1 MKLKTVIT
9 FLVAWFSTLCVNGAL
24 RPEFSDNSNEHW
36 YYIAFTA
43 GEAVIED
50 APDGGEIRTAWA
62 TKSNPAQ
69 LWKLVGTP
77 DNFILQSKAGHF
89 ARFDGKLKSTADKA
103 AASQLAMVNS
113 SSYHFPDAW
122 EIELTDNDGHR
133 KYFNQWGMSGAGAS
147 IGLNNNNDRNNPVI
161 FINPDDIA
169 QQAPVPAVKEYNTV
183 AAAGYT
189 PAHRNTLWYTTPVTA
204 TTVSDPWTEYA
215 LPIGN
220 GEFGAMIFGGI
231 ACDRVQFNDKS
242 LWSGSPTMRGTYLSF
257 GNLYIEDLSGNFGY
271 SADKAATNYV
281 RNLDLSEGKANVT
294 YTTADGNITYTREY
308 IASYPDKSVAVRIK
322 ASKPGQV
329 SLRLSLFNDIKKSV
343 VRPLYKDG
351 EISFDGDLD
360 LVSFAARVVPTAK
373 GGIITTNNDNIEI
386 KGADEVTIVLAGATN
401 FDQHSPSY
409 TSDKSRL
416 VPMIDKRARAA
427 AKKGWKKLLDRHSA
441 DYTAL
446 YNRAELK
453 IDNALNAL
461 TTEDMIKAY
470 NSGNDV
476 TAPTS
481 LMLEELYF
489 AYGRYLLIAAS
500 RGMDTPSNLQGIW
513 NQSDNPAWQADIHS
527 DINVQMNHWPCEVT
541 NLSETHMP
549 YLNYVHSM
557 ALEHEEWPE
566 YARRAGA
573 TKGWTCYTQN
583 NIFGHSDYAE
593 NYVIANAWYTSH
605 LWQHYQFTLDKQF
618 LKEKAF
624 PTMLSTTEFW
634 LERLVKDTDGTWVA
648 PDEWSP
654 EHGPGR
660 EHGTAHAQQLISD
673 LFASTLE
680 AIDILGKDAGVSA
693 DFVSTLK
700 DKYANLDRG
709 LAIETYNGEW
719 GEQHIPAGTPILREW
734 KTSPFTVGQNEHR
747 HQSHLMALYPLGDIT
762 PESEYFDA
770 AVNSLKLRGDHTTG
784 WSLAWRLCLWARAL
798 DGDHAHETM
807 RKALRHSESYW
818 LTYETAGVYYNLFDS
833 HSPFQIDGNYGY
845 TAGVSEM
852 LLQSHGG
859 TIRLLPA
866 LPSCW
871 AKGSM
876 RGLKA
881 RGNFEVDQQ
890 WTDGQLESCTIR
902 SLAGNEVKVA
912 YKDIANATITDHK
925 GHPVTVTTPDTN
937 TVTFPTKK
945 GATYTITFPSNK

>member
-1 MKLKTVIT
+1 MNLKTVLT
-9 FLVAWFSTLCVNGAL
+9 FLVVWIGCTLPAKSAL

-36 YYIAFTA
+36 YYIAFMA
-43 GEAVIED
+43 GETVFED
-50 APDGGEIRTAWA
+50 AATGGEIHTAWA
-62 TKSNPAQ
+62 TENNPAQ
-69 LWKLVGTP
+69 LWKLIGTP
-77 DNFILQSKAGHF
+77 ENFVLQSKSGHF
-89 ARFDGKLKSTADKA
+89 ARFDGKLKSTDDRSD
-103 AASQLAMVNS
+103 ASPLALVNS

-122 EIELTDNDGHR
+122 EIELVGSDGDR
-133 KYFNQWGMSGAGAS
+133 KYFNQWGMCGPGAT
-147 IGLNNNNDRNNPVI
+147 IGLYGRNDRNNPVI
-161 FINPDDIA
+161 FINPEDIV
-169 QQAPVPAVKEYNTV
+169 QQAPVPAVKEFNTLP
-183 AAAGYT
+183 ATDYT

-204 TTVSDPWTEYA
+204 ATVGDPWTEYA

-257 GNLYIEDLSGNFGY
+257 GNLYIEDISGNFGY
-271 SADKAATNYV
+271 SADKAATGYV

-308 IASYPDKSVAVRIK
+308 IASYPDKSVAVHIA

-329 SLRLSLFNDIKKSV
+329 SLRISLFNDIKKSV
-343 VRPLYKDG
+343 VKPVYKDG

-360 LVSFAARVVPTAK
+360 LVSFAARVKPTAK
-373 GGIITTNNDNIEI
+373 GGTITTNNDNIEI
-386 KGADEVTIVLAGATN
+386 KDADEVTIVLAGATN

-409 TSDKSRL
+409 TSDKARL
-416 VPMIDKRARAA
+416 MPMVDKRARSAA
-427 AKKGWKKLLDRHSA
+427 SKGWKKLLERHTA
-441 DYTAL
+441 DYAAL

-453 IDNALNAL
+453 IGNAANAL
-461 TTEDMIKAY
+461 TTEEMIKAY
-470 NSGNDV
+470 NSGNNV
-476 TAPTS
+476 NAPTS
-481 LMLEELYF
+481 LMLEELYYS
-489 AYGRYLLIAAS
+489 YGRYLLIAAS

-513 NQSDNPAWQADIHS
+513 NQSDNPAWQSDIHS
-527 DINVQMNHWPCEVT
+527 DINVQMNYWPAEAN
-541 NLSETHMP
+541 NLSETHLP

-605 LWQHYQFTLDKQF
+605 LWQHYLFTLDKEF

-634 LERLVKDTDGTWVA
+634 LERLVKDSDGTWVA

-660 EHGTAHAQQLISD
+660 ENGTAHAQQLISD

-680 AIDILGKDAGVSA
+680 AIDILGKDAGVTQK
-693 DFVSTLK
+693 FIGTLK
-700 DKYANLDRG
+700 DKYAHLDRG

-719 GEQHIPAGTPILREW
+719 GEQYIPAGTPILREW

-747 HQSHLMALYPLGDIT
+747 HQSHLMALYPLGEIT
-762 PESEYFDA
+762 PESEYFQA
-770 AVNSLKLRGDHTTG
+770 AVNSLKLRGDRTTG

-798 DGDHAHETM
+798 DGNHAHETI
-807 RKALRHSESYW
+807 RKALRHSESYG

-890 WTDGQLESCTIR
+890 WSDGQLDACTIR
-902 SLAGNEVKVA
+902 SLSGNEVKVA
-912 YKDIANATITDHK
+912 YKNIANATITDHK
-925 GHPVTVTTPDTN
+925 GHPVKIKSSSNN
-937 TVTFPTKK
+937 TVTFDTQK
-945 GATYTITFPSNK
+945 GATYTIAFPR